1 MIAFL
6 GLSPRCVGLNSQKWE
21 FGSVSAGISNEA
33 NEKKGCKETYLNVNM
48 HQSLTYQGIDTAG
61 MQSKGTLVFHCYQIL
76 EGRYVTDQTAILK
89 LIKHDGMS
97 TVLIILPKELAMA
110 SLISLIRF

>member
-1 MIAFL
+1 M
-6 GLSPRCVGLNSQKWE
+6 K
-21 FGSVSAGISNEA
+21 
-33 NEKKGCKETYLNVNM
+33 KKGCKETYLNVNM

>member
-1 MIAFL
+1 
-6 GLSPRCVGLNSQKWE
+6 
-21 FGSVSAGISNEA
+21 
-33 NEKKGCKETYLNVNM
+33 M